1 MTDRIIDY
9 RNLLRANGFRVIQD
23 KPIAGGY
30 QFLIENCGHL
40 RIYFKKNGQVSID
53 VSQLNPESRK
63 QILSI
68 LKHGKNML
76 LADRSFWNT
85 IKDRALGFSGELLK
99 LHDNQELLKLSGCVL
114 LYDGYGIRVL
124 HMGKSCPEVIKRE
137 LNKISVPR
145 VDDNLSLV
153 RFVSDFLRKN
163 PEAEDTLLAFL
174 SDVVDE
180 ESSELDTLLQKHLIK
195 KKLEDPA
202 EILPSIGSDEA
213 GKGDLFG
220 PLIVAAVYVG
230 SHELAFLEEINVKD
244 SKAMSKNSIV
254 RVAKTISRICPHAI
268 EITSPSELSNGS
280 CNMNEVLSRM
290 HFKCIKNV
298 AKQKE
303 SLAIVYDDFGSK
315 TLKKMIKSRFPEAS
329 VLGFRK
335 AERNMAVAAA
345 SVLARAEFLSKIKAL
360 EVKYGISIALGAG
373 PKAIKSAEVF
383 LEKYGAEELGKV
395 AKIHFS
401 NLKRLINR

>member
-1 MTDRIIDY
+1 MTDCITDY
-9 RNLLRANGFRVIQD
+9 RNLLGINGFRVLRE

-40 RIYFKKNGQVSID
+40 RIYFKKDGQVSID

-63 QILSI
+63 RILGI
-68 LKHGKNML
+68 LKHRRNML
-76 LADRSFWNT
+76 LADRSFWNI
-85 IKDRALGFSGELLK
+85 IKNKALGLSGEFLK

-114 LYDGYGIRVL
+114 LYDGYSIRVL

-137 LNKISVPR
+137 LNKISVLH

-153 RFVSDFLRKN
+153 RFVSDFLRRN

-202 EILPSIGSDEA
+202 EILPAIGSDEA

-244 SKAMSKNSIV
+244 SKAMSKGSVIK
-254 RVAKTISRICPHAI
+254 VAKTISRICPHAI
-268 EITSPSELSNGS
+268 EVTSPLELSNGS

-290 HFKCIKNV
+290 HFKCIKSV
-298 AKQKE
+298 VKQKE
-303 SLAIVYDDFGSK
+303 SLVIVYDDFGSK

-345 SVLARAEFLSKIKAL
+345 SVLARATFLSKIKAL
-360 EVKYGISIALGAG
+360 EAKYGIGIALGAG

-383 LEKYGAEELGKV
+383 LKKYGTEELGKV

-401 NLKRLINR
+401 NLKRLIDR

>member
-1 MTDRIIDY
+1 
-9 RNLLRANGFRVIQD
+9 
-23 KPIAGGY
+23 
-30 QFLIENCGHL
+30 
-40 RIYFKKNGQVSID
+40 
-53 VSQLNPESRK
+53 
-63 QILSI
+63 
-68 LKHGKNML
+68 
-76 LADRSFWNT
+76 
-85 IKDRALGFSGELLK
+85 
-99 LHDNQELLKLSGCVL
+99 
-114 LYDGYGIRVL
+114 
-124 HMGKSCPEVIKRE
+124 MGKSCPEVIKRE

-230 SHELAFLEEINVKD
+230 SDELAFLEEINVKD